1 MQVEQEPVLVQ
12 GLRSLVAQ
20 DTGLHIQAEG
30 LSPAQTHLRRTG
42 KQLIDGENQL
52 NLRLFNYLAD
62 FSPFC

>member
-42 KQLIDGENQL
+42 KQLIDGEN
-52 NLRLFNYLAD
+52 
-62 FSPFC
+62 